1 MKVNMLKSK
10 LLSAVAASVLALS
23 FGAGGALAE
32 EVGGA
37 LALYGWLPSM
47 RGETPFNLNG
57 RTVTTEMSARD
68 MLESLQ
74 FGMMAAGEVR
84 YGRVSFM
91 GDLIYAS
98 LANDGTIPAAP
109 AWSTD
114 VKTKMLMTTF
124 GVGYAAYAE
133 KGYLVQPYVGLRY
146 VMVDTDVKLKN
157 ARLPAGSV
165 GGDVDAHWWD
175 PVVGVRGRVPLN
187 EKWTLGGIAELGGFG
202 AGSDVTWQLYA
213 GAEYAISERFT
224 TNVGYRYLG
233 VRYSVGPADLKLD
246 MYGPLLGMTY
256 RF

>member
-1 MKVNMLKSK
+1 MKLNALKSK
-10 LLSAVAASVLALS
+10 LLSAAAASVLALT
-23 FGAGGALAE
+23 FGAGGAQAE
-32 EVGGA
+32 ELGGA
-37 LALYGWLPSM
+37 MAIYGWLPSM
-47 RGETPFNLNG
+47 RGETPFNLTG
-57 RTVTTEMSARD
+57 RTVTTEMSAGD
-68 MLESLQ
+68 VLESLQ
-74 FGMMAAGEVR
+74 FGMMAAGEVH

-91 GDLIYAS
+91 GDLIYTS

-109 AWSTD
+109 AWTTD

-146 VMVDTDVKLKN
+146 VMMDTDVKLKN
-157 ARLPAGSV
+157 ANLPAGSV

-175 PVVGVRGRVPLN
+175 PVIGVRGPVPMK
-187 EKWTLGGIAELGGFG
+187 EKITMGGIPEVGQPG

-233 VRYSVGPADLKLD
+233 IRYSIGPADMKLD